1 MYDSSIIAF
10 DISESPNFEQTKRML
25 DRAFEKHN
33 NLSGLIFHSDRGC
46 QYQHQ
51 YYIST
56 LKEKGILQSYS
67 RKGNC
72 MDNSLIENFFGIMKN
87 EMFYGHEDEFNSLE
101 ELEKAIIEYID
112 YYNNKR
118 ISLKRKGLSP
128 LEYRQ
133 QSLASLKLC

>member
-1 MYDSSIIAF
+1 
-10 DISESPNFEQTKRML
+10 
-25 DRAFEKHN
+25 
-33 NLSGLIFHSDRGC
+33 
-46 QYQHQ
+46 
-51 YYIST
+51 
-56 LKEKGILQSYS
+56 
-67 RKGNC
+67 
-72 MDNSLIENFFGIMKN
+72 MDNSLIEYFFGIMKN